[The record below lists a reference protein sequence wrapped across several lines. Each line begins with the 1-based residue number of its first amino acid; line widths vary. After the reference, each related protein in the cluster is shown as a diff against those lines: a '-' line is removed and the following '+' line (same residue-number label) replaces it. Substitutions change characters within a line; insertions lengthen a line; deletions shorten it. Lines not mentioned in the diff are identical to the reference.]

1 MHRSKLPLTAWF
13 WAAHLMATHSNG
25 MSARQLEDQLGVTY
39 KTAWLLTQ
47 KLRRSM
53 VDPDRE
59 PLEGVVE
66 VDQAEIPFREG
77 DAFFEPGN
85 ASKILVIGAVE
96 VIDRDVNQARPRR
109 KHAKYL
115 DTRSGRIR
123 LAMIANNSAKSIEA
137 FVKAN
142 VKRGTTLIT
151 DGHASY
157 PGLAGYRH
165 DPRIVGKMAGHIVLP
180 WIHRALPI
188 RLLPTPTTCRVLP
201 RDRPSCRRSC
211 HGRHAGC
218 LAGHQIGRPKPYA
231 QRRVRARHD
240 RSHRQSGVTA
250 ALAAAQDARTI
261 CEAER
266 LSRRLT
272 MGANEPVAPASLL
285 QVAGTGR
292 IVREKSL
299 ELWQRLWEP
308 KIATLVNVH
317 EHGRTLPLV
326 AVGDNRIGKHRA
338 FSLMKRWSL
347 GTYHGLRRK
356 HVDTYLNEFVF
367 RYNRRFHRHVSF
379 EALLGLAAHYEPA
392 SYWDIVKR
400 DNPRKRAET
409 LRRAPRRSKTATG
422 MRQDCAPPAQGV
434 RRDQPIKPA

>member
-1 MHRSKLPLTAWF
+1 MRAPACAMAHVRRPKPKVELQNLATGLVIHACHYPPGTSKWNKIEHRLFCHITQNWRGWPLTDRLAVVELIGATTTKTGLTVESALDTRSYQKGIKVSKAEMNRSITAGTAMHHSKLPLTAWF

-85 ASKILVIGAVE
+85 AGKILVIGAVE
-96 VIDRDVNQARPRR
+96 VIDRGVNQARPRR

-123 LAMIANNSAKSIEA
+123 LAMIANNSARSIEA

-157 PGLAGYRH
+157 PGLTGYRH

-180 WIHRALPI
+180 WI
-188 RLLPTPTTCRVLP
+188 
-201 RDRPSCRRSC
+201 
-211 HGRHAGC
+211 
-218 LAGHQIGRPKPYA
+218 
-231 QRRVRARHD
+231 
-240 RSHRQSGVTA
+240 
-250 ALAAAQDARTI
+250 
-261 CEAER
+261 
-266 LSRRLT
+266 
-272 MGANEPVAPASLL
+272 
-285 QVAGTGR
+285 
-292 IVREKSL
+292 
-299 ELWQRLWEP
+299 
-308 KIATLVNVH
+308 
-317 EHGRTLPLV
+317 
-326 AVGDNRIGKHRA
+326 HRA

-392 SYWDIVKR
+392 CYWDIVKR

-409 LRRAPRRSKTATG
+409 LRRASRRSKTATQ
-422 MRQDCAPPAQGV
+422 MRQDGAPPAQGV